1 MTEIETTGGKMN
13 DHPREIGGFGPI
25 TQRATIADGVYNELR
40 IALVVGRFDPGQTLT
55 ISSLADAFH
64 TSHMPVREA
73 MRRLVAEGAVE
84 VRSNGSAQVPVV
96 TRVSL
101 DDICRARI
109 ALERLATG
117 LAVENMTAAEIAT
130 LERLEQE
137 HTATSHLNN
146 VYEMLEKNHLF
157 HFSIYRAARSPT
169 LLQLIDIL
177 WLRYGPFMRMLSDH
191 MAPQLSMGVH
201 EPFMRGH
208 RAIVDAIRSRDSHCA
223 ANLLQDDI
231 ERTQRLLQQLCG

>member
-1 MTEIETTGGKMN
+1 MN
-13 DHPREIGGFGPI
+13 HQSREIGGFRPVR
-25 TQRATIADGVYNELR
+25 QRATIADNVYQELR
-40 IALVVGRFDPGQTLT
+40 TALIVGRFDPGQTLT
-55 ISSLADAFH
+55 ISSLSEAFH

-73 MRRLVAEGAVE
+73 LRRLAAEGAVE
-84 VRSNGSAQVPVV
+84 VRGTGSAHVPEV
-96 TRVSL
+96 TRAAL

-117 LAVENMTAAEIAT
+117 LAVQAITPEEISA

-146 VYEMLEKNHLF
+146 VYEMLEKNHRF
-157 HFSIYRAARSPT
+157 HFSIYQAARSPT
-169 LLQLIDIL
+169 LLQLIDTL

-191 MAPQLSMGVH
+191 IAPQLDKGVH

-208 RAIVDAIRSRDSHCA
+208 RAIVDAVRARDPERA
-223 ANLLQDDI
+223 ADLMQADI
-231 ERTQRLLQQLCG
+231 ERTQHLLQELCA

>member
-1 MTEIETTGGKMN
+1 MN
-13 DHPREIGGFGPI
+13 DQPPEIGGFGPV
-25 TQRATIADGVYNELR
+25 TQRATIADNVYNELR
-40 IALVVGRFDPGQTLT
+40 TALVVGRFDPGQTLT
-55 ISSLADAFH
+55 ISSLAEAFQ

-73 MRRLVAEGAVE
+73 MRRLGAEGAVE
-84 VRSNGSAQVPVV
+84 VRSNGSAYVPEV

-117 LAVENMTAAEIAT
+117 LAVTKMTAAEIAT
-130 LERLEQE
+130 LELLEHE

-146 VYEMLEKNHLF
+146 VYEMLKKNHLF

-177 WLRYGPFMRMLSDH
+177 WVRYGPFMRMLSDH
-191 MAPQLSMGVH
+191 MGPQLGMGVH
-201 EPFMRGH
+201 EPFMLGH
-208 RAIVDAIRSRDSHCA
+208 RAIVDAIRSRDA
-223 ANLLQDDI
+223 VRAEDLLQDDI
-231 ERTQRLLQQLCG
+231 ERTQRLLQRHCE